1 MSNEG
6 HRNWKRR
13 AHVRKR
19 ATPPG
24 SCGSDGQNTNSG
36 RRDVAG
42 LMSRPVKGTIDRQ
55 HADHVLLVSRTIISK
70 DNIDELVEML
80 GGPMMVVPTQ

>member
-1 MSNEG
+1 
-6 HRNWKRR
+6 
-13 AHVRKR
+13 
-19 ATPPG
+19 
-24 SCGSDGQNTNSG
+24 
-36 RRDVAG
+36 
-42 LMSRPVKGTIDRQ
+42 MSRPVKGTIDRQ